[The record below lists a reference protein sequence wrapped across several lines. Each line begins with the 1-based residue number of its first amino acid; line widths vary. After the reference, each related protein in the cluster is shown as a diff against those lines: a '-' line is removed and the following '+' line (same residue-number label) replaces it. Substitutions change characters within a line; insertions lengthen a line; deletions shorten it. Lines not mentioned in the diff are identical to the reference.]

1 VTVVTESPRRRK
13 RDESVKIAL
22 ADILIED
29 VEDPRL
35 RLVTITSVRV
45 SPDLRHAHV
54 YVTAHGDAARYK
66 EVLAGLESA
75 KGRLR
80 SGLGRRV
87 SMKYLPEFSFHVD
100 ESVDEGMRITEVLRG
115 EYEAGRGPSQDE
127 PETP

>member
-1 VTVVTESPRRRK
+1 VTAVTESPRGRK

-54 YVTAHGDAARYK
+54 YVTAHGDEERYR

-87 SMKYLPEFSFHVD
+87 SMKYLPELSFHVD
-100 ESVDEGMRITEVLRG
+100 ESVDAGMRITEVLRD
-115 EYEAGRGPSQDE
+115 EYEAGRGPRDE
-127 PETP
+127 GTE